1 MRNYL
6 KKSGLASIIVL
17 SVIAIAFLPKQ
28 IAQWLIL
35 IGITAVGIFK
45 GIGYLCAHKDEFRE
59 KRNKRSKKIV
69 DSDVQSG
76 IRCAVIQLSHRI
88 TDKLHS
94 AFPES
99 SWRWIDEPDV
109 NLFLTGGRV
118 RIATTK
124 TENFSEADVIL
135 DSFGRI
141 DIKMLETSSFTD
153 VVKSQD
159 ENADTDYTVDAK
171 AWYEQ
176 WGQKVL
182 TDLITELNARGTKVL
197 CIKEDGSVVID
208 EDKQVGLLKAFPTKN
223 LWKKL
228 ISVFEESGLTAV
240 ENEHSIEIGW

>member
-17 SVIAIAFLPKQ
+17 SVISVVFLPKQ
-28 IAQWLIL
+28 IAQWVVL

-45 GIGYLCAHKDEFRE
+45 GIEYLCTHKEEFCE
-59 KRNKRSKKIV
+59 KRKKRRKRTEDFEV
-69 DSDVQSG
+69 RSD
-76 IRCAVIQLSHRI
+76 IRYAVIQLSHRI

-99 SWRWIDEPDV
+99 SWRWLDEPNA
-109 NLFLTGGRV
+109 NLFINGGRV

-153 VVKSQD
+153 VVRNQD
-159 ENADTDYTVDAK
+159 EKADTDYTVDAK

-208 EDKQVGLLKAFPTKN
+208 EDKQIGLLKAFPTKN

-228 ISVFEESGLTAV
+228 IGVFEESGLTAV
-240 ENEHSIEIGW
+240 ENEHGIEIGW

>member
-17 SVIAIAFLPKQ
+17 SVIATVFLPKQ
-28 IAQWLIL
+28 IAQWLVL

-45 GIGYLCAHKDEFRE
+45 GIEYLYAHKEEFCE
-59 KRNKRSKKIV
+59 KRKKRRKRTE
-69 DSDVQSG
+69 DSETRSD
-76 IRCAVIQLSHRI
+76 IRYAVIQLSHRI

-99 SWRWIDEPDV
+99 SWHWLDEPNA
-109 NLFLTGGRV
+109 NLFLNGGMV

-153 VVKSQD
+153 VVKNQD
-159 ENADTDYTVDAK
+159 EKADTDYTVDAK

-228 ISVFEESGLTAV
+228 IGVFEESGLTAV
-240 ENEHSIEIGW
+240 ENEHGIEIGW